1 MSVTVA
7 TTLAHSGRRNFSMAC
22 GSWSD
27 IIVAT
32 FDLDQCAM
40 ARKRAYCA
48 FRTEAEMVTLAE
60 VTEVVLLFAAVLA
73 LLLAY

>member
-1 MSVTVA
+1 
-7 TTLAHSGRRNFSMAC
+7 
-22 GSWSD
+22 
-27 IIVAT
+27 
-32 FDLDQCAM
+32 M